1 MGTHKQPPGDA
12 MTEITRR
19 PLQLITLLRLGRVS
33 NLPTVCSNV
42 LAGTVLAGGNPSDW
56 RFVTVLVAM
65 ILFYVGGMYLNDY
78 FDRAIDARERPGR
91 PIPSGALSA
100 TAVAVIGFGLLAAG
114 VLTSAT
120 TGATAS
126 VFALLLAAAI
136 VTYDLFHKGNPFGP
150 TVMGGCRALVYT
162 VAAAALGAA
171 TPAAIAVPAVAIG
184 AYVAGLSY
192 AARQESLDKITNLWP
207 LLLLAAPAVVSF
219 SAWQQ
224 GLAAIAIWLLI
235 VVWSGAAVYLLARR
249 PVAGAVPLAVGW
261 LIAGVSLC
269 DAAMMASIGAVAPAV
284 TAVACFLATLL
295 AQRYIAGT

>member
-1 MGTHKQPPGDA
+1 

-56 RFVTVLVAM
+56 RFVTVLMAM
-65 ILFYVGGMYLNDY
+65 ILFYVGGMYLNVY
-78 FDRAIDARERPGR
+78 FDRAVDARERPGR
-91 PIPSGALSA
+91 PIPSGAMSA

-114 VLTSAT
+114 VLASAT

-150 TVMGGCRALVYT
+150 TVMGGCRALVYA
-162 VAAAALGAA
+162 VAAAALG
-171 TPAAIAVPAVAIG
+171 AVAIG

-192 AARQESLDKITNLWP
+192 AARQESLDRITNLWP

-224 GLAAIAIWLLI
+224 GLAAIVVWLLM

-261 LIAGVSLC
+261 LIAGISLC
-269 DAAMMASIGAVAPAV
+269 DAAMTASIGAVAAAV
-284 TAVACFLATLL
+284 TAVPCFLATLL
-295 AQRYIAGT
+295 AQKYIAGT

>member
-1 MGTHKQPPGDA
+1 MGTNKRPRGDA

-19 PLQLITLLRLGRVS
+19 SLQLITLLRLGRVS

-91 PIPSGALSA
+91 PIPSGAVSA

-120 TGATAS
+120 TGASAS

-150 TVMGGCRALVYT
+150 TVMGACRALVYA
-162 VAAAALGAA
+162 VAAAALGA
-171 TPAAIAVPAVAIG
+171 PAAVAVAAVAIG

-207 LLLLAAPAVVSF
+207 LLLLVAPAVVSL
-219 SAWQQ
+219 SAWQK
-224 GLAAIAIWLLI
+224 GLAAIVVWLLM

-261 LIAGVSLC
+261 LIAGISLC
-269 DAAMMASIGAVAPAV
+269 DAAMMASIGAVAAAV

-295 AQRYIAGT
+295 AQKYVPGT